1 MLQGFR
7 LSGVG
12 SEPSGS
18 KRYLFLLRMQELPTN
33 YEGLRACFARRGERG
48 RSNRV
53 ESVPCNSLG
62 IGVKVATRR
71 ME

>member
-1 MLQGFR
+1 MLQAFGFR
-7 LSGVG
+7 GLAQSLAAR
-12 SEPSGS
+12 
-18 KRYLFLLRMQELPTN
+18 KDTCFLLRMQELPTN
-33 YEGLRACFARRGERG
+33 HEGLRACFARRGERG